1 MTRILAALALAM
13 GISMTVQA
21 ATPDVNCA
29 ALSGSPY
36 MCLKNASN
44 YPITAIQAINGSAAG
59 QSWIEIPGGPI
70 MPGGTSIV
78 KFPTRSGGCE
88 QYVFV
93 RSASGRVN
101 SFPNVDVCKSTS
113 FTIRGGW

>member
-1 MTRILAALALAM
+1 MLRIFAALALAA
-13 GISMTVQA
+13 GISYSANA

-29 ALSGSPY
+29 ALQGSPF
-36 MCLKNASN
+36 MCIKNASI
-44 YPITAIQAINGSAAG
+44 YPITGVQAVNDSAAG
-59 QSWIEIPGGPI
+59 QSWIDIPGGPI

-78 KFPTRSGGCE
+78 KFPTRSGGCV
-88 QYVFV
+88 QFVLV
-93 RSASGRVN
+93 RSATGRTN